1 MVGELMENN
10 FEIKVTHNE
19 VDITYNEGKNEWE
32 FVLRGRFRSAPSLTK
47 AREAISKESKEKK
60 GAFERFNALLL
71 KAYSSGD
78 ATEVTVTSFAGFS
91 SYEKAPQWWVSYSVD
106 RGYSRLDSRR
116 EKVDGSELLEIGPKT
131 TELLAAAKE
140 INKNIH
146 ELTARRAKILE
157 SIPRIPGPTEDMLKD

>member
-1 MVGELMENN
+1 MENN

-19 VDITYNEGKNEWE
+19 VDITYNEVKNEWE

-60 GAFERFNALLL
+60 GAFERFNALLF
-71 KAYSSGD
+71 KTYSSE
-78 ATEVTVTSFAGFS
+78 TIEVTVTSFAGFS
-91 SYEKAPQWWVSYSVD
+91 SYGKTPEWWVSYSVD

-116 EKVDGSELLEIGPKT
+116 EKVDGSDLLEISPKT
-131 TELLAAAKE
+131 TGLLAAAKE
-140 INKNIH
+140 INENIF

-157 SIPRIPGPTEDMLKD
+157 SIPRISGPTEDMLKD